1 METKQTKRRRPT
13 SGQRGA
19 AGTAAR
25 AAGRENAATR
35 QTSRN
40 VRTEQSRRRTGAAAG
55 TAVRRRVRTQTPKP
69 TPEVVY
75 TPAKPFSRSR
85 LLLQLATVL
94 AVVLA
99 LSLGLSVFFKVK
111 TVTVSGAEKYSAWAV
126 KEASGIEEGDNLLS
140 FGSIKACGRIIAELP
155 YVESVRIGIKLPDTV
170 NIEIKELD
178 VAYAIRDSSGLW
190 WLMTAEGKM
199 VEQVD
204 IATASGYTQIH
215 GVLLDMPAAGEQA
228 VAMEEASQSIGTT
241 GEDGE
246 EPQLTIP
253 VTVTA
258 RDKLNTA
265 LEILQYLEE
274 NGVIGQ
280 ITTVNVDDL
289 ANLRMNYNGEQ
300 YQIRL
305 GDTSSLSR
313 KITLMYQ
320 AIKSLKEYDTGLLD
334 VSFDLMEDK
343 VIYEPGDSSE

>member
-1 METKQTKRRRPT
+1 MDTKERKRRPAAAQKSAASGRVRSSGGTDTARRQDARKRRSQQAKQQEKTKRAPVRR
-13 SGQRGA
+13 
-19 AGTAAR
+19 
-25 AAGRENAATR
+25 
-35 QTSRN
+35 SR
-40 VRTEQSRRRTGAAAG
+40 
-55 TAVRRRVRTQTPKP
+55 TAVADQPG
-69 TPEVVY
+69 PEVVY

-99 LSLGLSVFFKVK
+99 LTLGLSVFFKVK
-111 TVTVSGAEKYSAWAV
+111 TVTVSGAEKYSAWTV

-140 FGSIKACGRIIAELP
+140 FGSIKACGKIIAALP

-178 VAYAIRDSSGLW
+178 VVYSIRDSSGLW
-190 WLMTAEGKM
+190 WLMTAEGK
-199 VEQVD
+199 VIDQVD
-204 IATASGYTQIH
+204 AATASANTSVVG
-215 GVLLDMPAAGEQA
+215 GKLDMPSVGAEA
-228 VAMEEASQSIGTT
+228 VAAEESNKSTVSS

-246 EPQLTIP
+246 TQATVP

-274 NGVIGQ
+274 NGIIGQ
-280 ITTVNVDDL
+280 ITTINVEDIG
-289 ANLRMNYNGEQ
+289 NLRMNYNGDQ
-300 YQIRL
+300 YDIRL
-305 GDTSSLSR
+305 GDTNRLSY
-313 KITLMYQ
+313 KIELMDQ

-343 VIYEPGDSSE
+343 VIYEPGETE